1 MIFREDIQNF
11 IATLLHIFS
20 NGHSFFYLGLQNT
33 RSIQYLWFI
42 YYWWIYRRNIQLIRR
57 KFQIK
62 YWKMD
67 NLSVVKYLTF
77 ELSSDILPM
86 THSHEIFYP
95 WKHNSNIR
103 TKVDIS
109 WKVSPLIVSKEK
121 WKPHLIFSKHIN

>member
-1 MIFREDIQNF
+1 
-11 IATLLHIFS
+11 
-20 NGHSFFYLGLQNT
+20 
-33 RSIQYLWFI
+33 
-42 YYWWIYRRNIQLIRR
+42 
-57 KFQIK
+57 
-62 YWKMD
+62 MD
-67 NLSVVKYLTF
+67 NPSVVKYLTF

-121 WKPHLIFSKHIN
+121 